1 MTECAGDACS
11 WHPGYARVDRAV
23 RSRQRPPPT
32 TVPVTHP
39 SGGVTAGRL
48 NQEIALPLSLL
59 AALALGA
66 TPAPARPQPFT
77 HHDMI
82 SMRRLSSP
90 RVSPDG
96 TQVAYVL
103 RTTDMAANRGRTD
116 LWLVGVDGADA
127 PRQLTTHPDADTE
140 PTWAPDGKSLFFLSS
155 RGGSS
160 QVWRLPVSGGEAVQV
175 TKLPLDV
182 GAFRLSPDGTRLAVA
197 LDVFP
202 DCATLEC
209 NTQRE
214 EERSKRKAT
223 GRTYDKLFVR
233 HWDTWK
239 DGRRS
244 HVFVVPVAGG
254 APVDVMKGMDADSP
268 SKPFGGAEEFT
279 FTPDGKSVV
288 FAARDVGR
296 TEAWSTDLDLFVA
309 PIDGKAKP
317 RKLTEKNRATDT
329 SPVFSP
335 DGKTLAYLAMS
346 RPGFEADRY
355 RVILRTWPGGQERVL
370 TESWD
375 RSVGSLAWSPDGKT
389 LYASAGH
396 VGQQPVFA
404 LDVAT
409 GKPTQLTKEGT
420 ADAPQPAAG
429 GRIVYVYDDLD
440 SPVDLHVMNAD
451 GTGSRQLTQVN
462 QEALA
467 RIAFGKFEQFSFPGW
482 NNETVHAY
490 VVKPVNFD
498 PKKKYPLAF
507 LIHGGPQGS
516 FGNHFHY
523 RWNPQVYAGRG
534 YVAVMV
540 DFHGS
545 TGYGQAF
552 TDSISDD
559 WGGKP
564 FEDLQKGVAA
574 ALQRYSF
581 IDKDKMCAL
590 GASYGGYMINWIA
603 GNWPDGFKCLVNH
616 DGILDERMGYF
627 DTEEL
632 WFPEWEHKGTPWE
645 NPEGYRKHNPVEH
658 IAKWKTPM
666 MVIHGGQDFRVVE
679 TQGLGTFTALQRK
692 GIPSKLLYFPE
703 ENHWVLRPANSV
715 QWHDEV
721 LGWLDQWTR
730 K

>member
-1 MTECAGDACS
+1 M
-11 WHPGYARVDRAV
+11 
-23 RSRQRPPPT
+23 
-32 TVPVTHP
+32 
-39 SGGVTAGRL
+39 
-48 NQEIALPLSLL
+48 PLSLL

-66 TPAPARPQPFT
+66 TPAPARPQPYT
-77 HHDMI
+77 IQDQVTL
-82 SMRRLSSP
+82 RRLSGP
-90 RVSPDG
+90 RPSPDG
-96 TQVAYVL
+96 KQLVFAL
-103 RTTDMAANRGRTD
+103 RSTDMEANRGRND
-116 LWLVGVDGADA
+116 LWLLNLDAEGAA
-127 PRQLTTHPDADTE
+127 PRQLTSHPDSDSD
-140 PTWAPDGKSLFFLSS
+140 PIWAPNGKSVFFLSS

-160 QVWRLPVSGGEAVQV
+160 QVWRLPVDGGEPQQV

-182 GAFRLSPDGTRLAVA
+182 GAFRLSPDGNQLAVA
-197 LDVFP
+197 LEVFP

-214 EERSKRKAT
+214 SERSKKKTT
-223 GRTYDKLFVR
+223 GRSYDKLFVR

-244 HVFVVPVAGG
+244 HLFVVPVAGG
-254 APVDVMKGMDADSP
+254 TPVDVMKGMDADAP

-288 FAARDVGR
+288 FTARDVGR

-309 PIDGKAKP
+309 PVDGKAKP

-346 RPGFEADRY
+346 RPGYEADRY
-355 RVILRTWPGGQERVL
+355 RVILRAWPGGQERVL
-370 TESWD
+370 AEEWD
-375 RSVGSLAWSPDGKT
+375 RSAGSLAWSADGKT
-389 LYASAGH
+389 LYATANH
-396 VGQQPVFA
+396 LGQQPVFA
-404 LDVAT
+404 LDVAS
-409 GKPTQLTKEGT
+409 GKVTQLTKEGT
-420 ADAPQPAAG
+420 ADSPQPVAG
-429 GRIVYVYDDLD
+429 GRLVYVYDDLD
-440 SPVDLHVMNAD
+440 SPADLHVMNAD
-451 GTGSRQLTQVN
+451 GSGSRPLTQVN
-462 QEALA
+462 QEHLA
-467 RIAFGKFEQFSFPGW
+467 RLRFGAFEQFEFPGW
-482 NNETVHAY
+482 NNETVRAY
-490 VVKPVNFD
+490 VVKPVDFD
-498 PKKKYPLAF
+498 AKRQYPVAF

-523 RWNPQVYAGRG
+523 RWNPQVYAARG
-534 YVAVMV
+534 YVAIMV

-552 TDSISDD
+552 TDSIQDD

-564 FEDLQKGVAA
+564 LEDLKKGLAA
-574 ALQRYSF
+574 ARARYPF
-581 IDKDKMCAL
+581 IHKTRGCAL

-603 GNWPDGFKCLVNH
+603 GNWTDGFQCLVNH

-632 WFPEWEHKGTPWE
+632 WFPEWEHKGTPWD
-645 NPEGYRKHNPVEH
+645 NPEGYGKHSPINHV
-658 IAKWKTPM
+658 AKWKTPM
-666 MVIHGGQDFRVVE
+666 MVIHGGKDFRVVE

-692 GIPSKLLYFPE
+692 GIPSKLLYFPD
-703 ENHWVLRPANSV
+703 ENHWVLKPANSV

-721 LGWLDQWTR
+721 LAWIDQWTR